1 MQTHIAKNEWQCLLQ
16 CKLRRTPYFAFYIMW
31 FQNIAMVFTRRFLRA
46 KAATALARLSRRNAV
61 CLSVRHTGG
70 SVKNGAS

>member
-1 MQTHIAKNEWQCLLQ
+1 VFYFDLFIIGDAMNCRCFYARKQLL
-16 CKLRRTPYFAFYIMW
+16 FS
-31 FQNIAMVFTRRFLRA
+31 
-46 KAATALARLSRRNAV
+46 ARLSHRNSV